1 MIDATARVPFSEETL
16 ASLLDRW
23 PVARLAWLGDAGEL
37 RQIPIVFART
47 EGALWSPVD
56 GKPKRGPGLARLRA
70 LERRPRV
77 SLLLDEYAA
86 DWSALWWLE
95 LHGRAEV
102 VRAEREA
109 DPRVAAAAGALRAK
123 YPQYAE
129 TPAFLGAPTLV
140 RIFAESARG
149 WAARPAA
156 HGTFRYPST

>member
-1 MIDATARVPFSEETL
+1 MIDAAARVPFSDESF

-23 PVARLAWLGDAGEL
+23 PIARLAWLGDAGEP
-37 RQIPIVFART
+37 RQLPVVFARA

-70 LERRPRV
+70 LERRPHV

-102 VRAEREA
+102 VRADGET
-109 DPRVAAAAGALRAK
+109 DPRVAAAAAALRAK
-123 YPQYAE
+123 YPQYEE
-129 TPAFLGAPTLV
+129 TPVFLGAPTLV
-140 RIFAESARG
+140 RVTAESARG
-149 WAARPAA
+149 WAARPT
-156 HGTFRYPST
+156 HGRFVSPST